1 MSNSTH
7 LFKMSKTGAP
17 DVLEWMVEEL
27 AAPADGQ
34 LQVAQEAIGVNY
46 IDVYHRSGSYPL
58 PLPTGIGVEGV
69 GKVTAVGSG
78 VAGFTVG
85 DRIVYAG
92 GPPGA
97 YAAARN
103 IPAARA
109 VKVPD
114 DISSKAAASLFFKGL
129 TVEYLIRR
137 CFKVQPKDLVLFHA
151 AAGGVGLI
159 ASQWL
164 KSIGANVIGTVSSE
178 DKAKLVKAN
187 GCEHAIIYT
196 NENFVERVKEITGGA
211 GVSVVYDSIGADTF
225 AGSLDCLRARGTLVS
240 FGTASG
246 PVPPLDLGLLGAKGS
261 LFVTRPSI
269 AHYTA
274 KRDEF
279 EVAAAAVFEV
289 IRHGVIKPTSQTEY
303 VLKDAPKAHQDLE
316 ARKTSGSLLLIP

>member
-1 MSNSTH
+1 MSNAAH
-7 LFKMSKTGAP
+7 VFKVSKTGAP
-17 DVLEWMVEEL
+17 EVLEWTAESL
-27 AAPADGQ
+27 ASPAEGQ
-34 LQVAQEAIGVNY
+34 VQIAQEAIGVNY
-46 IDVYHRSGSYPL
+46 IDVYHRTGSYPL

-69 GKVTAVGSG
+69 GKVTAVGPAVSSF
-78 VAGFTVG
+78 AVG

-97 YAAARN
+97 YATARN

-114 DISSKAAASLFFKGL
+114 DVSSNAAASLFFKGL

-137 CFKVQPKDLVLFHA
+137 CFKVQSNDSVLFHA

-164 KSIGANVIGTVSSE
+164 KSIGAQVVGTVSSDE
-178 DKAKLVKAN
+178 KARLVMAN
-187 GCEHAIIYT
+187 GCEHAIVYT
-196 NENFVERVKEITGGA
+196 KENFVERVKEITGGV
-211 GVSVVYDSIGADTF
+211 GVSVVYDSVGADTF
-225 AGSLDCLRARGTLVS
+225 AGSLDCLRTRGTLVS

-246 PVPPLDLGLLGAKGS
+246 PVPQLDLGILGAKGS

-274 KRDEF
+274 KRDEL
-279 EVAAAAVFEV
+279 EVAAAAVFDV
-289 IRHGVIKPTSQTEY
+289 MRRGVIKPVSQTEY
-303 VLKDAPKAHQDLE
+303 ALKDALKAHQDLE
-316 ARKTSGSLLLIP
+316 GRKTAGSLLLIP